1 MGIRGIGIR
10 LKDNFS
16 KSFVIT
22 GERMNKV
29 LLFTLLAAIILPDL
43 NKRRRITIEP

>member
-1 MGIRGIGIR
+1 MGIGGSERIS
-10 LKDNFS
+10 KYNFS

>member
-29 LLFTLLAAIILPDL
+29 LLFTLLAAIIIAGPELKKE
-43 NKRRRITIEP
+43 NNH